1 MVQKFCNKIDCEPN
15 LLALMYSGLGS
26 SLSTSLR
33 VCLRYNTM
41 LRITE
46 IMVFHRN
53 FIAIS
58 MFVTRIRRNLQG
70 IYKVIKNFKY
80 KVA

>member
-1 MVQKFCNKIDCEPN
+1 MECKMVQKFCNKIYSEPN

-26 SLSTSLR
+26 SLTLSTSLR

-46 IMVFHRN
+46 IMVFHRKLHV
-53 FIAIS
+53 AIS

-70 IYKVIKNFKY
+70 NYEL
-80 KVA
+80 